1 MGFFIFSVIN
11 MSRNL
16 RTKRRYDFSICCCV
30 LIYIMKKDIS
40 FNFIETS
47 IVIDEYG
54 NLRKDCSCFTGEK
67 DGFAI
72 LFC

>member
-1 MGFFIFSVIN
+1 MGFFIFGVIN

-16 RTKRRYDFSICCCV
+16 RTKRRYDFSISCCV
-30 LIYIMKKDIS
+30 LIYIIKKDIS
-40 FNFIETS
+40 FKFIETS
-47 IVIDEYG
+47 IFIDEYG
-54 NLRKDCSCFTGEK
+54 NLRKDCSCFTSEK